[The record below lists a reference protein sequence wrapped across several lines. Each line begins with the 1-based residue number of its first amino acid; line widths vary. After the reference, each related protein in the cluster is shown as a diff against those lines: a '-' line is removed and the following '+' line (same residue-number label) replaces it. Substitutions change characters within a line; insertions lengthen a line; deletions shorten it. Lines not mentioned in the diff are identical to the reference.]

1 MKMALC
7 AGAIALATIGLLP
20 VLPAQATEYGEEQG
34 MQASINVERIKS
46 VLKLTPE
53 QARYW
58 APVEAAFRDLER
70 HRAPVQSNDGFVHRM
85 KQHAIQIVLTTADIQ
100 RLAVAARP
108 LIAVLT
114 DEQKQNAMGLAQE
127 MGLRPVIASL
137 N

>member
-1 MKMALC
+1 
-7 AGAIALATIGLLP
+7 
-20 VLPAQATEYGEEQG
+20 
-34 MQASINVERIKS
+34 
-46 VLKLTPE
+46 
-53 QARYW
+53 
-58 APVEAAFRDLER
+58 
-70 HRAPVQSNDGFVHRM
+70 M

-127 MGLRPVIASL
+127 MGLGPVIASL